1 MFWYIICRSCAV
13 LRDWWRTQLEAFS
26 NHMRSNAIL
35 LPACLRHLFI
45 FGVLYFSNW
54 HYNLSK
60 TRNTSSL
67 KRYTEIV
74 GFCQSFSLSIYCLL
88 LYFTEKVNQL
98 YRISCYCAQ
107 HCTSLFSIVDP
118 VVSDLRRVVG
128 DDKFNPE
135 SPQHICNMLLT
146 TVYMASSNSS
156 EHTRTLAKTLA
167 SQIGR
172 FDDFIVCKCLCAV
185 FEL

>member
-1 MFWYIICRSCAV
+1 M
-13 LRDWWRTQLEAFS
+13 
-26 NHMRSNAIL
+26 
-35 LPACLRHLFI
+35 
-45 FGVLYFSNW
+45 
-54 HYNLSK
+54 
-60 TRNTSSL
+60 NT
-67 KRYTEIV
+67 
-74 GFCQSFSLSIYCLL
+74 LL
-88 LYFTEKVNQL
+88 LCSPFYIF
-98 YRISCYCAQ
+98 
-107 HCTSLFSIVDP
+107 LFSIVDP